1 MSKSVGKRKKNF
13 TLQKGQTR
21 AAVYFCLP
29 AMILASV
36 FIILPFGM
44 SVYYSFTDR
53 LLIPK
58 AGTETGFTGLSN
70 YIKVFTNATTFTSIK
85 NTFVYALI
93 VVPST
98 LVIGTVLAVLVN
110 QKLKGVKLFRLI
122 YFSPQV
128 VTMTVVAVVWSF
140 IFSPRADGLLN
151 SVIGLLGIE
160 PQRWL
165 QDADRA
171 LACIAV
177 MYIWQTL
184 GMQMLIILGG
194 LQYISEDLYE
204 AGQVDGCNA
213 WNKFIHITV
222 PGLKNTL
229 VYVMISVLISSLKVF
244 TQVYVLTNGGPSDA
258 TTTVVFQLY
267 KAGFIN
273 GQIGYSSAISVVFFL
288 LVLAIS
294 LIQNKLTKED
304 EYE

>member
-1 MSKSVGKRKKNF
+1 MDRLVGRGKKSCNYQR
-13 TLQKGQTR
+13 GQAK
-21 AAVYFCLP
+21 AAFFFGLP
-29 AMILASV
+29 A
-36 FIILPFGM
+36 IILLSLFVIIPFGM
-44 SVYYSFTDR
+44 SVFYAFTDK

-58 AGTETGFTGLSN
+58 AGIETSFTGFTN
-70 YIKVFTNATTFTSIK
+70 FVKVFTNKTTFISIK

-93 VVPST
+93 VVPAT
-98 LVIGTVLAVLVN
+98 LVLGTALAVLVN
-110 QKLKGVKLFRLI
+110 KQLKGVKLFRLI

-140 IFSPRADGLLN
+140 IFSPRTDGLLN
-151 SVIGLLGIE
+151 SIIGIVGLE

-165 QDADRA
+165 QDANKA

-204 AGQVDGCNA
+204 AGEMDGCNT
-213 WNKFIHITV
+213 WEKFIYITV

-229 VYVMISVLISSLKVF
+229 VYVLVSVLINSLKVF
-244 TQVYVLTNGGPSDA
+244 TQVYVLTNGGPSDS
-258 TTTVVFQLY
+258 TSTVVFQLY

-273 GQIGYSSAISVVFFL
+273 GQIGYSSAISIVFFL
-288 LVLAIS
+288 LVLGIS
-294 LIQNKLTKED
+294 LLQNKLTKED
-304 EYE
+304 EG